1 MLELKNVSKI
11 YQTKE
16 EKVFALDH
24 INLSFKDNG
33 LVFILGQ
40 SGSGKTTMLNVL
52 GGIDSM
58 TEGEVLYDG
67 NSLSSLSLEEY
78 RRDIISFVFQEYN
91 LLPKLNVYEN
101 LALVISSKEK
111 EEKDKLVKDILSKIG
126 LEGYENRRVNELSGG
141 QKQRIAIGR
150 ALAKNSKIL
159 LCDEPTGNL
168 DSNTSKDIIELLKV
182 ISKEKLVIIVSH
194 NEELAN
200 SFADRIVH
208 IKDGKV
214 DNDEEI
220 HDLADNLNQEIKK
233 NTMSFKTILN
243 YGLNN
248 LSSHKFKTVISAI
261 LLVLSFISIGCMAIC
276 LTYSSESINYKLSKD
291 DKFEYVVANSGSQ
304 DFPSTQ
310 YYGQELNDI
319 NSIIDSKVK
328 CDGYDINGIIYY
340 MIEGNEEIFHSFD
353 FYFKEPLKDNA
364 CYITDYYLYFV
375 LGKDP
380 DYKIDNYSD
389 LLDLKNTEVYY
400 KDIFQYTIAG
410 IIKTDYL
417 DYYNSDLSQKTIE
430 EFPIGLRDSGTLSDR
445 VRYEYKV
452 LYGNKPTFNSL
463 DLGQN
468 SLYYSNSDLYT
479 TVSCDMK
486 DETKELNYIR
496 IQFNESAS
504 NYEFFTNDGYFASIF
519 EESATTKKV
528 TLADDEIVLGQKY
541 YEYLFGEEIDWPS
554 LAREY
559 TAAIMNSNPLVNAIP
574 HLGETI
580 SFTIKDNHRIIEIK
594 NVKIV
599 GVEAEIGFSSDYF
612 YVNRN
617 MQGLENS
624 NICKKIVSKVDW
636 QNIGNKYN
644 TVVSLRKDNMLLSGA
659 RFDVAYDYEPF
670 ITYMLYFF
678 IGLAVIFALITITS
692 IINLVI
698 HRINDNKKEI
708 GILYASG
715 CRRKEIILMYMIPII
730 FIALITL
737 SIAVLVVIAV
747 CIVTNN
753 LLIKEGIGYI
763 TLFAMNWQTILLL
776 AFTFLFTIS
785 MGVIPLYNYLRK
797 SPMDIIRKTY

>member
-291 DKFEYVVANSGSQ
+291 DKIEYVVGNSGSQ

-380 DYKIDNYSD
+380 DYKINNYSD

-599 GVEAEIGFSSDYF
+599 GVEAKFGFSSDYF

>member
-291 DKFEYVVANSGSQ
+291 DKIEYVVGNSGSQ

-380 DYKIDNYSD
+380 DYKINNYSD

-612 YVNRN
+612 YANRN

>member
-182 ISKEKLVIIVSH
+182 ISKEKLVIVVSH

-200 SFADRIVH
+200 CFADRIVH

-220 HDLADNLNQEIKK
+220 HDLTDNSNQEIKQ

-276 LTYSSESINYKLSKD
+276 LTYSSEYINYKLSKD
-291 DKFEYVVANSGSQ
+291 DKFEYVVSNSGSQ
-304 DFPSTQ
+304 DFPGTQ
-310 YYGQELNDI
+310 YYGYELNDI

-340 MIEGNEEIFHSFD
+340 VIEGNEDIFHSFD

-380 DYKIDNYSD
+380 DYKINNYSD

-417 DYYNSDLSQKTIE
+417 NYYNSDLSQKTIE
-430 EFPIGLRDSGTLSDR
+430 EFPIGLRDSRTLLDR
-445 VRYEYKV
+445 VHYEYKV
-452 LYGNKPTFNSL
+452 IYGNKTTFNSL
-463 DLGQN
+463 ELGKN
-468 SLYYSNSDLYT
+468 SLYYSNSDLT
-479 TVSCDMK
+479 TISCDMK
-486 DETKELNYIR
+486 DETKKLNYIS
-496 IQFNESAS
+496 INFNESAS
-504 NYEFFTNDGYFASIF
+504 NYEFFTNEGYFASIF
-519 EESATTKKV
+519 EESDTTKKV
-528 TLADDEIVLGQKY
+528 TLANDEIVLGPEF
-541 YEYLFGEEIDWPS
+541 YEMLFNVKIDW
-554 LAREY
+554 LDLYREY
-559 TAAIMNSNPLVNAIP
+559 YTAIYNSNPLVNAIP

-580 SFTIKDNHRIIEIK
+580 SFTIKNNHRIIEIK

-599 GVEAEIGFSSDYF
+599 GVEAQFGANTKYF

-617 MQGLENS
+617 MQGLENI
-624 NICKKIVSKVDW
+624 NVCKKIVSKVDW

-644 TVVSLRKDNMLLSGA
+644 TVVSLRKDNMLLSGV

-692 IINLVI
+692 IISLVI

-737 SIAVLVVIAV
+737 SIAVIVIIAV

-753 LLIKEGIGYI
+753 LLMKEGIGYI
-763 TLFAMNWQTILLL
+763 ALFAMNWQTILLL

>member
-101 LALVISSKEK
+101 LAFEISSKEK
-111 EEKDKLVKDILSKIG
+111 EEEDKLVKDILSKIG

-182 ISKEKLVIIVSH
+182 ISKEKLVIVVSH

-220 HDLADNLNQEIKK
+220 HDLTDNSNQEIKK

-276 LTYSSESINYKLSKD
+276 LTYSSESINYKLSKE
-291 DKFEYVVANSGSQ
+291 DKFEYVVINSGSQ
-304 DFPSTQ
+304 DFPTAA
-310 YYGQELNDI
+310 YYGHELNDI
-319 NSIIDSKVK
+319 DSIIDSKVK

-340 MIEGNEEIFHSFD
+340 MIEGNEDIFHSFD

-375 LGKDP
+375 LGKDT
-380 DYKIDNYSD
+380 DYKINNYSD

-430 EFPIGLRDSGTLSDR
+430 EFPIGLRDSVTLSDR
-445 VRYEYKV
+445 VHYEYKV
-452 LYGNKPTFNSL
+452 LYGNKTTFNSL
-463 DLGQN
+463 ELGEN
-468 SLYYSNSDLYT
+468 YLCYSNSDLT
-479 TVSCDMK
+479 TISCDMK
-486 DETKELNYIR
+486 DETKELNYIS
-496 IQFNESAS
+496 INFNESAS
-504 NYEFFTNDGYFASIF
+504 NYKFFTNEGYFASIF
-519 EESATTKKV
+519 EESDTIKKV
-528 TLADDEIVLGQKY
+528 TLANDEIVLGPEF
-541 YEYLFGEEIDWPS
+541 YEMLFNVKIDWFD
-554 LAREY
+554 LYCEYY
-559 TAAIMNSNPLVNAIP
+559 TAIYNSNPLVNAIP

-599 GVEAEIGFSSDYF
+599 GVEVQFGANNEYF
-612 YVNRN
+612 YANRN
-617 MQGLENS
+617 IQGLENI
-624 NICKKIVSKVDW
+624 NVCKKIVSKVDW

-678 IGLAVIFALITITS
+678 IGLAVIFALITIIS

-698 HRINDNKKEI
+698 QRINDNKKEI

-715 CRRKEIILMYMIPII
+715 CRRKEIVLMYMIPII

-737 SIAVLVVIAV
+737 SIAVIVIIAV

-753 LLIKEGIGYI
+753 LLMKEGIGYI
-763 TLFAMNWQTILLL
+763 ALFAINWQTILLL

-797 SPMDIIRKTY
+797 SPMDIIRNTY

>member
-261 LLVLSFISIGCMAIC
+261 LLVLSFISIGCMSIC

-291 DKFEYVVANSGSQ
+291 DKIEYVVGNSGSQ

-380 DYKIDNYSD
+380 DYKINNYSD

>member
-67 NSLSSLSLEEY
+67 NSLSSLSLEKY

-220 HDLADNLNQEIKK
+220 HDVIDKQNQEIKK

-261 LLVLSFISIGCMAIC
+261 LLVLSFISIGCMSIC

-291 DKFEYVVANSGSQ
+291 DKFEYVVANSGSK

-340 MIEGNEEIFHSFD
+340 VIEGNEDIFHSFD
-353 FYFKEPLKDNA
+353 FYFKEPLRDNA

-380 DYKIDNYSD
+380 DYKINNYSD

-452 LYGNKPTFNSL
+452 LYGNKTTFNSL
-463 DLGQN
+463 ELGKD

-479 TVSCDMK
+479 TISCDMK
-486 DETKELNYIR
+486 DETKELNIIR
-496 IQFNESAS
+496 IKFNESAS

-559 TAAIMNSNPLVNAIP
+559 TAAIVNSNPLVNAIP

-599 GVEAEIGFSSDYF
+599 GVEAQFGFSSDYF
-612 YVNRN
+612 YANRN

-624 NICKKIVSKVDW
+624 NICKRIVSKVDW
-636 QNIGNKYN
+636 QKIGNKYN

-737 SIAVLVVIAV
+737 SIAVIVVIAV

>member
-182 ISKEKLVIIVSH
+182 ISKEKLVIVVSH

-200 SFADRIVH
+200 CFADRIVH

-220 HDLADNLNQEIKK
+220 HDLTDNSNQEIKQ
-233 NTMSFKTILN
+233 NTMNFKTILN

-276 LTYSSESINYKLSKD
+276 LTYSSEYINYKLSKD
-291 DKFEYVVANSGSQ
+291 DKFEYVVSNSGSQ
-304 DFPSTQ
+304 DFPGTQ
-310 YYGQELNDI
+310 YYGYELNDI

-340 MIEGNEEIFHSFD
+340 VIEDNEDIFHSFD

-380 DYKIDNYSD
+380 DYKINNYSD

-417 DYYNSDLSQKTIE
+417 NYYNSDLSQKTIE
-430 EFPIGLRDSGTLSDR
+430 EFPIGLRDSRTLLDR
-445 VRYEYKV
+445 VHYEYKV
-452 LYGNKPTFNSL
+452 IYGNKTTFNSL
-463 DLGQN
+463 ELGKN
-468 SLYYSNSDLYT
+468 SLYYSNSDLT
-479 TVSCDMK
+479 TISCDMK
-486 DETKELNYIR
+486 DETKKLNYIS
-496 IQFNESAS
+496 INFNESAS
-504 NYEFFTNDGYFASIF
+504 NYEFFTNEGYFASIF
-519 EESATTKKV
+519 EESDTTKKV
-528 TLADDEIVLGQKY
+528 TLANDEIVLGPEF
-541 YEYLFGEEIDWPS
+541 YEMLFNVKIDW
-554 LAREY
+554 LDLYREY
-559 TAAIMNSNPLVNAIP
+559 YTAIYNSNPLVNAIP

-580 SFTIKDNHRIIEIK
+580 SFTIKNNHRIIEIK

-599 GVEAEIGFSSDYF
+599 GVEAQFGANTKYF

-617 MQGLENS
+617 MQGLENI
-624 NICKKIVSKVDW
+624 NVCKKIVSKVDW

-644 TVVSLRKDNMLLSGA
+644 TVVSLRKDNMLLSGV

-692 IINLVI
+692 IISLVI

-737 SIAVLVVIAV
+737 SIAVIVIIAV

-753 LLIKEGIGYI
+753 LLMKEGIGYI
-763 TLFAMNWQTILLL
+763 ALFAMNWQTILLL

>member
-16 EKVFALDH
+16 EKIFALDH

-261 LLVLSFISIGCMAIC
+261 LLVLSFISIGCMSIC

-304 DFPSTQ
+304 DFPMTAN
-310 YYGQELNDI
+310 YGHELNDI

-380 DYKIDNYSD
+380 DYKINNYSD

>member
-1 MLELKNVSKI
+1 MVISI
-11 YQTKE
+11 VYYT
-16 EKVFALDH
+16 FCY
-24 INLSFKDNG
+24 
-33 LVFILGQ
+33 
-40 SGSGKTTMLNVL
+40 

-58 TEGEVLYDG
+58 TEGEVFYDG

-182 ISKEKLVIIVSH
+182 ISKEKLVIVVSH

-220 HDLADNLNQEIKK
+220 HDLTDNSNQEIKK
-233 NTMSFKTILN
+233 NIMSFKTILN

-276 LTYSSESINYKLSKD
+276 LTYSSEYINYKLSKD
-291 DKFEYVVANSGSQ
+291 DKFEYVVSNSGSQ
-304 DFPSTQ
+304 DFPATQ
-310 YYGQELNDI
+310 YYGYELNDI

-328 CDGYDINGIIYY
+328 CDGYDINGFIYY
-340 MIEGNEEIFHSFD
+340 VIEGNEDIFHSFD

-375 LGKDP
+375 LGKDH
-380 DYKIDNYSD
+380 DYKINNYSD

-417 DYYNSDLSQKTIE
+417 NYYNSDLSQKTIE
-430 EFPIGLRDSGTLSDR
+430 EFPIGLRDSRTLLDR
-445 VRYEYKV
+445 VHYEYKV
-452 LYGNKPTFNSL
+452 IYGNKTTFNSL
-463 DLGQN
+463 ELGKN
-468 SLYYSNSDLYT
+468 SLYYSNSDLT
-479 TVSCDMK
+479 TISCDMK
-486 DETKELNYIR
+486 DETKKLNYIS
-496 IQFNESAS
+496 INFNESAS
-504 NYEFFTNDGYFASIF
+504 NYKFFTNEGYFASIF
-519 EESATTKKV
+519 EESDTTKKV
-528 TLADDEIVLGQKY
+528 TLANDEIVLGPEF
-541 YEYLFGEEIDWPS
+541 YEMLFNVKIDW
-554 LAREY
+554 LDLYREY
-559 TAAIMNSNPLVNAIP
+559 QTAIYNSNPLVNAIP

-599 GVEAEIGFSSDYF
+599 GVEVQFGANNKYF

-617 MQGLENS
+617 MHGLENI

-644 TVVSLRKDNMLLSGA
+644 TVVSLRKDNMLLSGV

-715 CRRKEIILMYMIPII
+715 CRRKEIILMYMISII

-737 SIAVLVVIAV
+737 SIAVIVIIAV

-753 LLIKEGIGYI
+753 LLMKEGIGYI
-763 TLFAMNWQTILLL
+763 ALFAMNWQTILLL

>member
-1 MLELKNVSKI
+1 
-11 YQTKE
+11 
-16 EKVFALDH
+16 
-24 INLSFKDNG
+24 
-33 LVFILGQ
+33 
-40 SGSGKTTMLNVL
+40 
-52 GGIDSM
+52 
-58 TEGEVLYDG
+58 
-67 NSLSSLSLEEY
+67 
-78 RRDIISFVFQEYN
+78 
-91 LLPKLNVYEN
+91 
-101 LALVISSKEK
+101 
-111 EEKDKLVKDILSKIG
+111 
-126 LEGYENRRVNELSGG
+126 
-141 QKQRIAIGR
+141 
-150 ALAKNSKIL
+150 
-159 LCDEPTGNL
+159 
-168 DSNTSKDIIELLKV
+168 
-182 ISKEKLVIIVSH
+182 
-194 NEELAN
+194 
-200 SFADRIVH
+200 
-208 IKDGKV
+208 
-214 DNDEEI
+214 
-220 HDLADNLNQEIKK
+220 
-233 NTMSFKTILN
+233 
-243 YGLNN
+243 
-248 LSSHKFKTVISAI
+248 
-261 LLVLSFISIGCMAIC
+261 
-276 LTYSSESINYKLSKD
+276 
-291 DKFEYVVANSGSQ
+291 
-304 DFPSTQ
+304 
-310 YYGQELNDI
+310 
-319 NSIIDSKVK
+319 
-328 CDGYDINGIIYY
+328 
-340 MIEGNEEIFHSFD
+340 
-353 FYFKEPLKDNA
+353 
-364 CYITDYYLYFV
+364 
-375 LGKDP
+375 
-380 DYKIDNYSD
+380 
-389 LLDLKNTEVYY
+389 
-400 KDIFQYTIAG
+400 
-410 IIKTDYL
+410 
-417 DYYNSDLSQKTIE
+417 
-430 EFPIGLRDSGTLSDR
+430 
-445 VRYEYKV
+445 
-452 LYGNKPTFNSL
+452 
-463 DLGQN
+463 
-468 SLYYSNSDLYT
+468 
-479 TVSCDMK
+479 MK
-486 DETKELNYIR
+486 AETKELNYNR
-496 IQFNESAS
+496 LQFNESAS

>member
-1 MLELKNVSKI
+1 ML
-11 YQTKE
+11 T
-16 EKVFALDH
+16 
-24 INLSFKDNG
+24 
-33 LVFILGQ
+33 
-40 SGSGKTTMLNVL
+40 
-52 GGIDSM
+52 
-58 TEGEVLYDG
+58 
-67 NSLSSLSLEEY
+67 
-78 RRDIISFVFQEYN
+78 
-91 LLPKLNVYEN
+91 
-101 LALVISSKEK
+101 
-111 EEKDKLVKDILSKIG
+111 
-126 LEGYENRRVNELSGG
+126 
-141 QKQRIAIGR
+141 
-150 ALAKNSKIL
+150 
-159 LCDEPTGNL
+159 
-168 DSNTSKDIIELLKV
+168 
-182 ISKEKLVIIVSH
+182 
-194 NEELAN
+194 
-200 SFADRIVH
+200 
-208 IKDGKV
+208 
-214 DNDEEI
+214 
-220 HDLADNLNQEIKK
+220 
-233 NTMSFKTILN
+233 
-243 YGLNN
+243 
-248 LSSHKFKTVISAI
+248 
-261 LLVLSFISIGCMAIC
+261 
-276 LTYSSESINYKLSKD
+276 
-291 DKFEYVVANSGSQ
+291 DKFEYVVSNSGSQ
-304 DFPSTQ
+304 DFPGTQ
-310 YYGQELNDI
+310 YYGYELNDI

-340 MIEGNEEIFHSFD
+340 VIEGNEDIFHSFD
-353 FYFKEPLKDNA
+353 FYFMEPLKDNA

-380 DYKIDNYSD
+380 DYKINNYSD

-417 DYYNSDLSQKTIE
+417 NYYNSDLSQKTIE
-430 EFPIGLRDSGTLSDR
+430 EFPIGLRDSRTLLDR
-445 VRYEYKV
+445 VHYEYKV
-452 LYGNKPTFNSL
+452 LYGNKTTFNSL
-463 DLGQN
+463 ELGKN
-468 SLYYSNSDLYT
+468 SLYYSNSDLT
-479 TVSCDMK
+479 TISCDMK
-486 DETKELNYIR
+486 DETKKLNYIS
-496 IQFNESAS
+496 INFNESAS
-504 NYEFFTNDGYFASIF
+504 NYEFFTNEGYFASIF
-519 EESATTKKV
+519 EESDTTKKV
-528 TLADDEIVLGQKY
+528 TLANDEIVLGPEF
-541 YEYLFGEEIDWPS
+541 YEMPFNVKIDW
-554 LAREY
+554 LDLCREY
-559 TAAIMNSNPLVNAIP
+559 YTAIYNSNPLVNAIP

-599 GVEAEIGFSSDYF
+599 GVEAQFGANTKYF

-617 MQGLENS
+617 MHGLENI

-644 TVVSLRKDNMLLSGA
+644 TVVSLRKDNMLLSGV

-737 SIAVLVVIAV
+737 SIAVIVIIAV

-763 TLFAMNWQTILLL
+763 ALFAMNWQTILLL

-797 SPMDIIRKTY
+797 SPIDIIRKTY

>member
-182 ISKEKLVIIVSH
+182 ISKEKLVIVVSH

-200 SFADRIVH
+200 CFADRIVH

-220 HDLADNLNQEIKK
+220 HDLTDNSNQEIKQ

-276 LTYSSESINYKLSKD
+276 LTYSSEYINYKLSKD
-291 DKFEYVVANSGSQ
+291 DKFEYVVSNSGSQ
-304 DFPSTQ
+304 DFPGTQ
-310 YYGQELNDI
+310 YYGYELNDI

-340 MIEGNEEIFHSFD
+340 VIEGNEDIFHSFD

-380 DYKIDNYSD
+380 DYKINNYSD

-417 DYYNSDLSQKTIE
+417 NYYNSDLSQKTIE
-430 EFPIGLRDSGTLSDR
+430 EFPIGLRDSRTLLDR
-445 VRYEYKV
+445 VHYEYKV
-452 LYGNKPTFNSL
+452 IYGNKTTFNSL
-463 DLGQN
+463 ELGKN
-468 SLYYSNSDLYT
+468 SLYYSNSDLT
-479 TVSCDMK
+479 TISCDMK
-486 DETKELNYIR
+486 DETKKLNYIS
-496 IQFNESAS
+496 INFNESAS
-504 NYEFFTNDGYFASIF
+504 NYEFFTNEGYFASIF
-519 EESATTKKV
+519 EESDTTKKV
-528 TLADDEIVLGQKY
+528 TLANDEIVLGPEL
-541 YEYLFGEEIDWPS
+541 YEMLFNVKIDW
-554 LAREY
+554 LDLYREY
-559 TAAIMNSNPLVNAIP
+559 YTAIYNSNPLVNAIP

-599 GVEAEIGFSSDYF
+599 GVEVQFGVYTKYF

-617 MQGLENS
+617 MHGLENI

-644 TVVSLRKDNMLLSGA
+644 TVVSLRKDNMLLSGV

-737 SIAVLVVIAV
+737 SIAVIVIIAV

-753 LLIKEGIGYI
+753 LLMKEGIGYI
-763 TLFAMNWQTILLL
+763 ALFAMNWQTILLL

>member
-182 ISKEKLVIIVSH
+182 ISKEKLVIVVSH

-200 SFADRIVH
+200 CFADRIVH

-220 HDLADNLNQEIKK
+220 HDLTDNSNQEIKQ
-233 NTMSFKTILN
+233 NTMNFKTILN

-291 DKFEYVVANSGSQ
+291 DKFEYVVSNSGSQ
-304 DFPSTQ
+304 DFPMAA
-310 YYGQELNDI
+310 YFGQELNDI

-328 CDGYDINGIIYY
+328 CDGYDINGFIYY
-340 MIEGNEEIFHSFD
+340 VIEGNEDIFHSFD

-375 LGKDP
+375 LGKEH
-380 DYKIDNYSD
+380 DYKINNYSD

-430 EFPIGLRDSGTLSDR
+430 EFPIGLRDSVTLSDR
-445 VRYEYKV
+445 VHYEYKV
-452 LYGNKPTFNSL
+452 LYGNKTTFNSL
-463 DLGQN
+463 ELGEN
-468 SLYYSNSDLYT
+468 YLYYSNSDLT
-479 TVSCDMK
+479 TISCDMK
-486 DETKELNYIR
+486 DETKKLNYIS
-496 IQFNESAS
+496 INFNESAS
-504 NYEFFTNDGYFASIF
+504 NYEFFTNEGYFASIF
-519 EESATTKKV
+519 EEFDTTKKV
-528 TLADDEIVLGQKY
+528 TLANDEIVLGPEL
-541 YEYLFGEEIDWPS
+541 YEMLFNVKIDWVDFY
-554 LAREY
+554 REY
-559 TAAIMNSNPLVNAIP
+559 HTAIYNSNPLVNAIP

-599 GVEAEIGFSSDYF
+599 GVEVQFGVYTKYF

-617 MQGLENS
+617 MHGLENI

-644 TVVSLRKDNMLLSGA
+644 TVVSLRKDNMLLSGV

-737 SIAVLVVIAV
+737 SIAVVVIIAA

-753 LLIKEGIGYI
+753 LLMKEGIGYI
-763 TLFAMNWQTILLL
+763 ALFAMNWQTILLL

>member
-16 EKVFALDH
+16 EKIFALDH

-291 DKFEYVVANSGSQ
+291 DKIEYVVGNSGSQ

-380 DYKIDNYSD
+380 DYKINNYSD

>member
-182 ISKEKLVIIVSH
+182 ISKEKLVIVVSH

-220 HDLADNLNQEIKK
+220 HDLTDNSNQEIKK
-233 NTMSFKTILN
+233 NIMSFKTILN

-276 LTYSSESINYKLSKD
+276 LTYSSEYINYKLSKD
-291 DKFEYVVANSGSQ
+291 DKFEYVVSNSGSQ
-304 DFPSTQ
+304 DFPGTQ
-310 YYGQELNDI
+310 YYGYELNDI

-340 MIEGNEEIFHSFD
+340 VIEGNEDFFHSFD
-353 FYFKEPLKDNA
+353 FYFMEPLKDNA

-380 DYKIDNYSD
+380 DYKINNYSD

-417 DYYNSDLSQKTIE
+417 NYYNSDLSQKTIE
-430 EFPIGLRDSGTLSDR
+430 EFPIGLRDSRTLLDR
-445 VRYEYKV
+445 VHYEYKV
-452 LYGNKPTFNSL
+452 IYGNKTTFNSL
-463 DLGQN
+463 ELGKN
-468 SLYYSNSDLYT
+468 SLYYSNSDLT
-479 TVSCDMK
+479 TISCDMK
-486 DETKELNYIR
+486 DETKKLNYIS
-496 IQFNESAS
+496 INFNESAS
-504 NYEFFTNDGYFASIF
+504 NYEFFTNEGYFASIF
-519 EESATTKKV
+519 EESDTTKKV
-528 TLADDEIVLGQKY
+528 TLANDEIVLGPEF
-541 YEYLFGEEIDWPS
+541 YEMLFNVKIDW
-554 LAREY
+554 LDLCREY
-559 TAAIMNSNPLVNAIP
+559 YTAIYNSNPLVNAIP

-599 GVEAEIGFSSDYF
+599 GVEVQFGANTKYF

-617 MQGLENS
+617 MQGLENI
-624 NICKKIVSKVDW
+624 NVCKKIVSKVDW
-636 QNIGNKYN
+636 QNIVNKYN
-644 TVVSLRKDNMLLSGA
+644 TVVSLRKNNMLLSGV

-678 IGLAVIFALITITS
+678 IGLAVIFALIAITS

-737 SIAVLVVIAV
+737 SIAVIVIIAV

-763 TLFAMNWQTILLL
+763 ALFAMNWQTILLL

>member
-182 ISKEKLVIIVSH
+182 ISKEKLVIVVSH

-200 SFADRIVH
+200 CFADRIVH

-220 HDLADNLNQEIKK
+220 HDLTDNSNQEIKQ

-276 LTYSSESINYKLSKD
+276 LTYSSEYINYKLSKD
-291 DKFEYVVANSGSQ
+291 DKFEYVVSNSGSQ
-304 DFPSTQ
+304 DFPGTQ
-310 YYGQELNDI
+310 YYGYELNDI

-340 MIEGNEEIFHSFD
+340 VIEGNEDIFHSFD

-380 DYKIDNYSD
+380 DYKINNYSD

-417 DYYNSDLSQKTIE
+417 NYYNSDLSQKTIE
-430 EFPIGLRDSGTLSDR
+430 EFPIGLRDSRTLLDR
-445 VRYEYKV
+445 VHYEYKV
-452 LYGNKPTFNSL
+452 IYGNKTTFNSL
-463 DLGQN
+463 ELGKN
-468 SLYYSNSDLYT
+468 SLYYSNSDLT
-479 TVSCDMK
+479 TISCDMK
-486 DETKELNYIR
+486 DETKKLNYIS
-496 IQFNESAS
+496 INFNESAS
-504 NYEFFTNDGYFASIF
+504 NYEFFTNEGYFASIF
-519 EESATTKKV
+519 EESDTTKKV
-528 TLADDEIVLGQKY
+528 TLANDEIVLGPEF
-541 YEYLFGEEIDWPS
+541 YEMLFNVKIDW
-554 LAREY
+554 LDLYREY
-559 TAAIMNSNPLVNAIP
+559 YTAIYNSNPLVNAIP

-580 SFTIKDNHRIIEIK
+580 SFTIKNNHRIIEIK

-599 GVEAEIGFSSDYF
+599 GVEAQFGANTKYF
-612 YVNRN
+612 YANRN
-617 MQGLENS
+617 MQGLENI

-644 TVVSLRKDNMLLSGA
+644 TVVSLRKDNMLLSGV

-715 CRRKEIILMYMIPII
+715 CRRKEIILMYMISII

-737 SIAVLVVIAV
+737 SIAVIVIIAV

-753 LLIKEGIGYI
+753 LLMKEGIGYI
-763 TLFAMNWQTILLL
+763 ALFAMNWQTILLL
-776 AFTFLFTIS
+776 AFTLLFTIS
-785 MGVIPLYNYLRK
+785 IGVIPLYNYLRK